1 MVNSSSNYVQLAAL
15 NRVLTCCQKNS
26 PPNPCAANPLSQSSS
41 PCAQLTSFYSQR
53 THNRTRRFPDNA
65 TATNTNHRCQQ
76 SLTTIVANT
85 RCHDGS
91 NGHHIASNHFL
102 SP

>member
-53 THNRTRRFPDNA
+53 THSRTRRFPDNA
-65 TATNTNHRCQQ
+65 IATNTNNRCQQ
-76 SLTTIVANT
+76 SLPTPVAMIGATATT
-85 RCHDGS
+85 
-91 NGHHIASNHFL
+91 